1 MSKNVE
7 SPEQAPVEPT
17 GEGQLSRKEMELRKE
32 QDLLRNAEILRMMP
46 DNIAD
51 ALAKARSKPIWCS
64 DIRWRMELR
73 RRQSARYG
81 F

>member
-1 MSKNVE
+1 MTDKSIQRNNAVLDTEKD
-7 SPEQAPVEPT
+7 EQA
-17 GEGQLSRKEMELRKE
+17 
-32 QDLLRNAEILRMMP
+32 LLRNAEIVRSMP

-51 ALAKARSKPIWCS
+51 VLMKARVKPVWCS

-73 RRQSARYG
+73 RRKRYYRSA